1 MEDLAE
7 KISELLS
14 DPEIMSKLK
23 NFTSASESSKQNK
36 NPEKEEQE
44 ENNEF
49 DFDFPSDIVS
59 TIMKLAPILSSM
71 QKEDKHTK
79 FLKALKPLISEK
91 RQEKLLVEEL
101 RNKDKHR
108 RRREAKGSQH
118 QTIPLAVNE

>member
-71 QKEDKHTK
+71 QKEDKNTK
-79 FLKALKPLISEK
+79 FLKALNPLISEK
-91 RQEKLLVEEL
+91 RQEKLDSCEKILKLIKVLPFL
-101 RNKDKHR
+101 RNQ
-108 RRREAKGSQH
+108 G
-118 QTIPLAVNE
+118 LF